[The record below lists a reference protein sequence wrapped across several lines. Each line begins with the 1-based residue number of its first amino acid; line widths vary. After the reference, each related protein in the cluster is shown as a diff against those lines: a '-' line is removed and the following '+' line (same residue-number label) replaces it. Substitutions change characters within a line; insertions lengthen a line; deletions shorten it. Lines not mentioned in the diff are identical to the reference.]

1 MLALPIASRPAIHFR
16 DMVVS
21 ARNRRAITTF
31 WRCPLRCFFNS
42 SSFPPNRLNYPATIA
57 SAFAAADSRNSSP

>member
-1 MLALPIASRPAIHFR
+1 
-16 DMVVS
+16 
-21 ARNRRAITTF
+21 
-31 WRCPLRCFFNS
+31 LRCFFNS